1 MADIILVDDDL
12 GLCRSMQ
19 MLFEKDAHSV
29 SIAHTGAQAISL
41 ISDNDYDVVF
51 TDLKLPD
58 MSGLEVVAFAKKR
71 LPVAEIVVI
80 TGYASIETA
89 VDAIKSGAYDYLTK
103 PLSIE
108 KVRITL
114 KRVMEKIALTQQVD
128 LLRRQLQDSFS
139 LSLQDT
145 PVGFESM
152 IGSSPRMQEIF
163 KIIRQTAQGD
173 STVLITGESGTG
185 KELVARAIHSLSFSG
200 TLRLNSQRSKGRFVA
215 VNCAAFSRELAE
227 SELFGHVKGAF
238 TGAIKEKTGF
248 IEMAS
253 GGTLFLDEIGET
265 TTEFQAKLLRVLQEG
280 EYYKVG
286 HTSAS
291 KMNARIISASN
302 RNLEKAISEGIF
314 RKDLYYRLNVITIE
328 IPPLRQRRQDIPIL
342 AYHFLKKYAS
352 RLTAKEVTDITPE
365 TIEVLMQYDYPGNI
379 RELENALE
387 YAVTFTHGS
396 QITPADLP
404 ASIAGV
410 SRSHS
415 CGVTLPQGPLKTALY
430 EYEKSLLTSA
440 LSHCSGNISMAARL
454 LSISRQRMQQKIK
467 EFDLNT

>member
-1 MADIILVDDDL
+1 MTDIILVDDDL
-12 GLCRSMQ
+12 GLCRCLQ
-19 MLFEKDAHSV
+19 MLFEKDAYSV
-29 SIAHTGAQAISL
+29 SIAHTGAQAIAL
-41 ISDNDYDVVF
+41 ISDNDYGVVF

-114 KRVMEKIALTQQVD
+114 KRVMEKIALMQQVD

-139 LSLQDT
+139 FSLQDA
-145 PVGFESM
+145 PAGFESM
-152 IGSSPRMQEIF
+152 IGSSPGMQEIF

-185 KELVARAIHSLSFSG
+185 KELVARAIHSLSSL
-200 TLRLNSQRSKGRFVA
+200 TLNSQRSHGRFVA

-291 KMNARIISASN
+291 KMNARVISASN
-302 RNLEKAISEGIF
+302 RNLEKAIAEGIF

-352 RLTAKEVTDITPE
+352 RLTSKEVTDITPE
-365 TIEVLMQYDYPGNI
+365 TIEILMQYDYPGNI

-404 ASIAGV
+404 ASITSA

-415 CGVTLPQGPLKTALY
+415 GGATLPQGPLKTALY

-440 LSHCSGNISMAARL
+440 LNHCSGNISMAARL

-467 EFDLNT
+467 EFDLNPP

>member
-12 GLCRSMQ
+12 GLCRSLQ
-19 MLFEKDAHSV
+19 MLFDKDAHSV
-29 SIAHTGAQAISL
+29 SIAHTGTQAIAL
-41 ISDNDYDVVF
+41 IGENNYDVIF

-58 MSGLEVVAFAKKR
+58 INGLEVVAFARKR

-80 TGYASIETA
+80 TGYATIETA
-89 VDAIKSGAYDYLTK
+89 VEAIKSGAYDYLTK

-128 LLRRQLQDSFS
+128 LLRQQLQDSFS
-139 LSLQDT
+139 LSLPDV
-145 PVGFESM
+145 PVSFESM
-152 IGSSPRMQEIF
+152 VGRSPRMQEVF

-173 STVLITGESGTG
+173 SPVLITGESGTG
-185 KELVARAIHSLSFSG
+185 KELVARAIHF
-200 TLRLNSQRSKGRFVA
+200 NSQRCDNRFVA
-215 VNCAAFSRELAE
+215 VNCAAFSRELIE

-238 TGAIKEKTGF
+238 TGAIKDKMGF

-286 HTSAS
+286 HASAS
-291 KMNARIISASN
+291 RMNARIVSASN
-302 RNLEKAISEGIF
+302 RNLEKAIAEGVF
-314 RKDLYYRLNVITIE
+314 RKDLFYRLNVITIE
-328 IPPLRQRRQDIPIL
+328 IPPLRQRRQDVPLL
-342 AYHFLKKYAS
+342 AYHFMKKYAS
-352 RLTAKEVTDITPE
+352 GLTANKKVTDIAPE

-404 ASIAGV
+404 ASIT
-410 SRSHS
+410 R
-415 CGVTLPQGPLKTALY
+415 GVTLQVPSKLPQKPLKTALY
-430 EYEKSLLTSA
+430 EYEKLLLTSA
-440 LSHCSGNISMAARL
+440 LSHCNGNISMAARL
-454 LSISRQRMQQKIK
+454 LDISRQRLQQKLK
-467 EFDLNT
+467 EFALNPEDVKKT